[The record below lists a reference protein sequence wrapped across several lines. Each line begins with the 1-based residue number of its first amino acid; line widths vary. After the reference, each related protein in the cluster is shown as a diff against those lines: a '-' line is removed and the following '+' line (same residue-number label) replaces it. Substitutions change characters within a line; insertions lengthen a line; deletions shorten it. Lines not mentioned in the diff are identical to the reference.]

1 MSAHPTTAGRPTAA
15 PRSDT
20 APRPTAP
27 RPDTTAPRPDTTA
40 PRPALPGEALLDDG
54 LLVRPLAEHDW
65 AEVVPLEARA
75 YAESGLSEG
84 GEALRSRHRAAPD
97 CCFVFEHEGGFGGY
111 LLALPYPL
119 GHCPD
124 LSRAEDP
131 HGRTTTNLHAHD
143 LVVTERLR
151 GRGLAPRLLTFLA
164 DTARARGYATVSLV
178 AVRGS
183 EVLWAPLGY
192 RSHPEVRLPASYG
205 EQAVYMAMSLRP

>member
-1 MSAHPTTAGRPTAA
+1 MSAHHTAEQHPT
-15 PRSDT
+15 
-20 APRPTAP
+20 
-27 RPDTTAPRPDTTA
+27 
-40 PRPALPGEALLDDG
+40 LLDDRPFDDRPFGGTRLDGG
-54 LLVRPLAEHDW
+54 LLVRPLAEADW
-65 AEVVPLEARA
+65 AEIVPLEARA
-75 YAESGLSEG
+75 YAASGLSEG
-84 GEALRSRHRAAPD
+84 GGTLRSRHRAAPD
-97 CCFVFEHEGGFGGY
+97 WCFAVEHEGAFGGY

-124 LSRAEDP
+124 LARAESP
-131 HGRTTTNLHAHD
+131 AARTSGNLHAHD

-192 RSHPEVRLPASYG
+192 RPDPGVELPASYG
-205 EQAVYMAMSLRP
+205 EQAVYMAMSLR

>member
-1 MSAHPTTAGRPTAA
+1 MSAHHTAEQH
-15 PRSDT
+15 
-20 APRPTAP
+20 
-27 RPDTTAPRPDTTA
+27 PD
-40 PRPALPGEALLDDG
+40 LLDTPLLDTPLLDEDLVGAGPFGGTRLGGG
-54 LLVRPLAEHDW
+54 LFVRPLAEPDW
-65 AEVVPLEARA
+65 AEIVPLEARA
-75 YAESGLSEG
+75 YAGSGLSEG
-84 GEALRSRHRAAPD
+84 GGVLRSRHRAAPD
-97 CCFVFEHEGGFGGY
+97 WCFAVEHGGEFGGY

-124 LSRAEDP
+124 LARAESP
-131 HGRTTTNLHAHD
+131 AARTSTNLHAHD

-192 RSHPEVRLPASYG
+192 RPHPGVELPVSYG
-205 EQAVYMAMSLRP
+205 ERAVYMAMSLR

>member
-1 MSAHPTTAGRPTAA
+1 MSAHPAAHFPTSHFPTAQVPAAQVPASELAHAA
-15 PRSDT
+15 PHST
-20 APRPTAP
+20 
-27 RPDTTAPRPDTTA
+27 
-40 PRPALPGEALLDDG
+40 LLDDE
-54 LLVRPLAEHDW
+54 LLVRPLAERDW

-75 YAESGLSEG
+75 YGESGLSEG

-97 CCFVFEHEGGFGGY
+97 YCFTVEHKGEFGGY

-124 LSRAEDP
+124 LSRAESP
-131 HGRTTTNLHAHD
+131 APLGSSNLHAHD

-164 DTARARGYATVSLV
+164 DTARDRGHTTISLV

-192 RSHPEVRLPASYG
+192 LPHPEVRLPASYG
-205 EQAVYMAMSLRP
+205 DRAVYMSMPLHP

>member
-1 MSAHPTTAGRPTAA
+1 MSAYPTITAH
-15 PRSDT
+15 S
-20 APRPTAP
+20 
-27 RPDTTAPRPDTTA
+27 
-40 PRPALPGEALLDDG
+40 ALIDDD
-54 LLVRPLAEHDW
+54 LLVRPLTEHDW

-75 YAESGLSEG
+75 YTESGLSEG

-97 CCFVFEHEGGFGGY
+97 CCYAVEHKGEFGGY

-124 LSRAEDP
+124 LSRAENRAENP
-131 HGRTTTNLHAHD
+131 AENRAENPTGRASTNLHAHD

-164 DTARARGYATVSLV
+164 DTARARGYATISLV

-192 RSHPEVRLPASYG
+192 RPHPEVRLPASYG
-205 EQAVYMAMSLRP
+205 KQAVYMAMPLHP